1 MRIIYEVDTSTKK
14 VAVVIPTPEWLLEHT
29 MEELVVKVVPTGA
42 RYEIV
47 EDAVLPSDR
56 TFREAW
62 RMGVRMGITVNIP
75 AAKIITKERLREE
88 RKPLLEAQ
96 DILFQRA
103 LETSASTTAIVAEK
117 ERLRDITDQVDALSA
132 LADLKTISCEVS

>member
-42 RYEIV
+42 NYEIV
-47 EDAVLPSDR
+47 EDAVVPSDR

-62 RMGVRMGITVNIP
+62 RW
-75 AAKIITKERLREE
+75 A
-88 RKPLLEAQ
+88 
-96 DILFQRA
+96 
-103 LETSASTTAIVAEK
+103 
-117 ERLRDITDQVDALSA
+117 
-132 LADLKTISCEVS
+132 